1 MNSVPFLLH
10 FEPSEEPAV
19 LMGDVAR
26 GLAAKGYPV
35 LPGRPHTKQ
44 AHWAGLKGSC
54 DPSKIAQ
61 WWGKHP
67 EANPLVHL
75 QHSRMVVLDVDSQ
88 EGEESLV
95 RLAALAGGFPPTLQV
110 RTYRGR
116 HLWFLLGDRCEPL
129 TSQPGT
135 GGPHPGLD
143 VKMTGVMAAP
153 GARHPKGGSYE
164 PLCEV
169 PDMADLA
176 VLPVEVYEAL
186 AAVGRPRQ
194 KPAARGTRPRPVAAS
209 QGLSRPPASPIVGRE
224 LAGLLNDTSDGRDSR
239 TLTVVRLLRDR
250 PDAEIKRTLMAYPLG
265 GKASEQSNPDRYLQ
279 GKIDWLRKTM
289 DTDAPAWERVAF
301 WEAARH
307 AVLGSAELRVLLA
320 LIRCGGCHGRV
331 RRGLDL
337 IGIDSACSPARVSE
351 AITSLVSKGW
361 LLLLDEPPRWER
373 IPRTFRLTIPQEH
386 AQILNTTAPQ
396 GAPPHPPT
404 TPPALN
410 ALGVQFLS
418 RHCGHDAFRSAKGSL
433 NSAFPLLCLLGSEPA
448 SAVDLTARLGMSR
461 KTVTRHLVVLLEAGL
476 ALRTD
481 AGYAGCGDDSGLSA
495 VAQRAGTV
503 GKRTQAIQTYEAK
516 KRADQEARR
525 QWQEE
530 IHTVGSPT
538 WTHETR
544 RYYAAAVTGP
554 GFSALRQCW
563 QGDGLTDLDLVAYLV
578 EQEVAAHTTVPDWD
592 INTIDVKDAAPFQGV
607 GG

>member
-194 KPAARGTRPRPVAAS
+194 QPAARGTRPRPVAAS

-361 LLLLDEPPRWER
+361 LLLLDEPP
-373 IPRTFRLTIPQEH
+373 
-386 AQILNTTAPQ
+386 
-396 GAPPHPPT
+396 
-404 TPPALN
+404 PA
-410 ALGVQFLS
+410 
-418 RHCGHDAFRSAKGSL
+418 
-433 NSAFPLLCLLGSEPA
+433 GSESPG
-448 SAVDLTARLGMSR
+448 R
-461 KTVTRHLVVLLEAGL
+461 
-476 ALRTD
+476 
-481 AGYAGCGDDSGLSA
+481 SG
-495 VAQRAGTV
+495 
-503 GKRTQAIQTYEAK
+503 
-516 KRADQEARR
+516 
-525 QWQEE
+525 
-530 IHTVGSPT
+530 
-538 WTHETR
+538 
-544 RYYAAAVTGP
+544 
-554 GFSALRQCW
+554 
-563 QGDGLTDLDLVAYLV
+563 
-578 EQEVAAHTTVPDWD
+578 
-592 INTIDVKDAAPFQGV
+592 
-607 GG
+607 